1 MLQLR
6 PSLRHHT
13 NWLYTAFVPMDSFS
27 DERHELTGSL
37 ISMEFGQGGRIV
49 QLWASDP
56 SLPEEGEEFQFI
68 LPPLPF
74 GEESAEDLYPGTI
87 LIGARTNPDE
97 PWIFAR
103 NSNAQGLFP
112 FDEDSGF
119 DGTGVSFEYDL
130 PLIPEIQAT
139 GRFHEVSGPF
149 PQIIWEVE
157 IRNKGKISVEI
168 GELGFPLALNTFY
181 DGFGWNDEQLK
192 KLWNSRLYVHKFI
205 GGAASYVYAQ
215 RMTSEPPGLLI
226 FPGDDRGWEFY
237 SSVPSSLATPH
248 QWEGIPV
255 VYAYSRATIEREGW
269 NSWWNEHTSLIL
281 EPGDSRKFELRF
293 VPADRD
299 RVDGVMAIMSAC
311 GRPSIRLLPGA
322 VAPIDVGIAIEVT
335 GTVPTRWYVSREA
348 EIQTDADDNGG
359 FCFVRPKE
367 PGRLR
372 VSFEDKS
379 GRLSHIHLMFTEP
392 IENLIRKRASYI
404 VEHQRIVN
412 PESTLHHAF
421 VLTNCVTDEKITADD
436 EYTGASG
443 IECALADTLYLAEKN
458 TIFPERSEI
467 RALDAFI
474 KDFLL
479 DDLQNPGDMSVG
491 SVLGDSGAVGSYSG
505 RPLTYPSVF
514 SLYHAMYRIANT
526 YGETAHKPD
535 VYLRRSAA
543 TARAMFEFGW
553 RHYVRTVGILG
564 YARIYDILEDLKRE
578 GLQDLAENLEPFITA
593 KAEELVKLQ
602 YPYAGE
608 SVLDTGGFEEVFEAA
623 LELSDDEHLERTMR
637 CAFAARSLAP
647 SWWWYGSDKRS
658 WDGADSTPLQALHD
672 RGEACLAHTTIPNAL
687 MFFEALDRDYLAL
700 PDVYMR
706 LAFGGMLGPWALV
719 RNDGAA
725 SMTYCPD
732 LSSKHFGY
740 NAFTGA
746 SGLGYFHYL
755 RGVGAYVL
763 PSGELGTYTFGCHFE
778 NEQGVYRVKPWD
790 GVGRRV
796 VLRQIGA
803 EFELSF
809 GRLVEVEL
817 NHRKRSFT
825 LKIEN
830 PSDKDVTCRLHV
842 RGMWGTQMMIAGKVW
857 DALDGGIE
865 SVLVLPA
872 KQTTTVAGKV
882 TV

>member
-1 MLQLR
+1 MAHRDTLDLAQ
-6 PSLRHHT
+6 
-13 NWLYTAFVPMDSFS
+13 MDSFPE
-27 DERHELTGSL
+27 DRHELTGSL

-49 QLWASDP
+49 QLWAADP

-74 GEESAEDLYPGTI
+74 GEENAEDLYPGTI
-87 LIGARTNPDE
+87 LIGARTSPDE

-112 FDEDSGF
+112 FDEEIGF
-119 DGTGVSFEYDL
+119 DGSGVSFEYEL
-130 PLIPEIQAT
+130 PLIPEIQAI
-139 GRFHEVSGPF
+139 GKFYEVPGPF
-149 PQIIWEVE
+149 PQIVWEVE
-157 IRNKGKISVEI
+157 IRNRGKISVEV

-192 KLWNSRLYVHKFI
+192 KLWNSRLYVHKYI

-237 SSVPSSLATPH
+237 GSVQSSLSTPH

-269 NSWWNEHTSLIL
+269 PGWWNEHTSLIL

-299 RVDGVMAIMSAC
+299 RVDGVMAIMAAC
-311 GRPSIRLLPGA
+311 KRPAIRLLPGA
-322 VAPIDVGIAIEVT
+322 VAPVDVGIAIEVS
-335 GTVPTRWYVSREA
+335 GAVPSRWFVSREA
-348 EIQTDADDNGG
+348 EIQTDADDSGG
-359 FCFVRPKE
+359 FCFIKPRE
-367 PGRLR
+367 PGRIR
-372 VSFEDKS
+372 VSFEDS
-379 GRLSHIHLMFTEP
+379 TGRLSHLHLMFTEP
-392 IENLIRKRASYI
+392 IDQLIKKRASYI
-404 VEHQRIVN
+404 LNHQRVVD
-412 PESTLHHAF
+412 PESPLHHAF
-421 VLTNCVTDEKITADD
+421 VLTNCVKDERVTEGE
-436 EYTGASG
+436 EYVGASG
-443 IECALADTLYLAEKN
+443 IECAFADALFLAEKN
-458 TIFPERSEI
+458 TIYPERAEI
-467 RALDAFI
+467 AALDAFI
-474 KDFLL
+474 QDFLL

-491 SVLGDSGAVGSYSG
+491 SVLGEGGAVGSYAG
-505 RPLTYPSVF
+505 RPLTYPSIF

-526 YGETAHKPD
+526 YGETKHKPEE
-535 VYLRRSAA
+535 YLQRSAA
-543 TARAMFEFGW
+543 TAMAMFKFGW

-564 YARIYDILEDLKRE
+564 YARIYDIIDDLEAA
-578 GLQDLAENLEPFITA
+578 GLQDWVEKLEPFITA

-608 SVLDTGGFEEVFEAA
+608 SVLDTGGFEEVFGAA
-623 LELSDDEHLERTMR
+623 LELNDDEHLERTMR

-658 WDGADSTPLQALHD
+658 WDGADSTPLEALLD

-687 MFFEALDRDYLAL
+687 IFFQALDRDYLAL

-763 PSGELGTYTFGCHFE
+763 PSGELGTYTFGCHYE
-778 NEQGVYRVKPWD
+778 SDGGMHKVRPWD

-803 EFELSF
+803 EFEVSF
-809 GRLVEVEL
+809 GRIMEVSL
-817 NHRKRSFT
+817 DHRKRSFT
-825 LKIEN
+825 IQVQN
-830 PSDKDVTCRLHV
+830 PSDKAVACRLRV
-842 RGMWGTQMMIAGKVW
+842 KGMWGSQLMIAGKLY
-857 DALDGGIE
+857 DAVEGAVEASVVIPALQLTTIE
-865 SVLVLPA
+865 
-872 KQTTTVAGKV
+872 GKV
-882 TV
+882 TL